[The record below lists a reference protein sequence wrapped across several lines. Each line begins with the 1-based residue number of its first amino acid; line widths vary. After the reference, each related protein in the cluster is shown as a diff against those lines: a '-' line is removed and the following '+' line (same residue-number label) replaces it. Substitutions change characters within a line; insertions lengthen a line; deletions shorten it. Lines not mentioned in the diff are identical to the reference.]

1 MLNIR
6 PVCSRVAWGW
16 ARRVLRLCPT
26 VLCRAIRL
34 SLFGQCPYRPE
45 PRRSGDGRATRHRQ
59 TRPVTAVNR
68 PSRVL
73 LADDWR
79 PRRTTSCRKCNRTRC
94 RRKYAI
100 GWRPRSPDR
109 WRARGAR
116 ATTSPS
122 SSRWRTPSGPAYS
135 WTACTAGWSPRRWWR
150 SPPTWSKYSRSV
162 PSPTPCCCLP
172 PLPPP
177 SYGPT
182 ASTLCVLPL
191 NVYRTSRHFSF
202 SSLLLLFFPENLPS
216 SWLCATQTRGRDIYK
231 SINFSEI

>member
-1 MLNIR
+1 MCQLFIRLGRLNSK
-6 PVCSRVAWGW
+6 SRINSIESRFALLRTPFNSVNLIENIGSLVRVEHTARVQPGGG

-34 SLFGQCPYRPE
+34 SLLGQCPYRPE
-45 PRRSGDGRATRHRQ
+45 PRRSGGGRATIGPWPLL
-59 TRPVTAVNR
+59 TGP
-68 PSRVL
+68 RVL

-162 PSPTPCCCLP
+162 PSPSPVFLSFPPPCCC

-177 SYGPT
+177 VT
-182 ASTLCVLPL
+182 PL
-191 NVYRTSRHFSF
+191 RVHSVYF
-202 SSLLLLFFPENLPS
+202 L
-216 SWLCATQTRGRDIYK
+216 
-231 SINFSEI
+231 